1 MVRAALSIQ
10 CASSRRRLA
19 EGRGSRACPVGAY
32 SGAAHPTTAGAAAAP
47 RVYADAAG
55 SPIIV
60 PAVVPGVVAVV
71 RGVARRIAAAT
82 ARDGTSRGQSNEN
95 NQRQLVHE
103 HTSAQMG
110 SDPKDSMHA
119 RCPKRSILIPMEPPD
134 MTRMARVNDIGP
146 LRRWGCF
153 AWGQTDLL
161 RRN

>member
-19 EGRGSRACPVGAY
+19 KGRGSRACPVGAY
-32 SGAAHPTTAGAAAAP
+32 PGAAHPTTAGAAAVP

-60 PAVVPGVVAVV
+60 PAVVPGVVPGVVAVV

-82 ARDGTSRGQSNEN
+82 AGDGTSRGQSNEN
-95 NQRQLVHE
+95 NQRQPIHE

-110 SDPKDSMHA
+110 SNPKNSMHA
-119 RCPKRSILIPMEPPD
+119 RCPEGVDSDSDGTAGYDKD
-134 MTRMARVNDIGP
+134 GAR
-146 LRRWGCF
+146 
-153 AWGQTDLL
+153 
-161 RRN
+161 

>member
-10 CASSRRRLA
+10 CASSRRSLA
-19 EGRGSRACPVGAY
+19 EGRGTRAGPVGAD
-32 SGAAHPTTAGAAAAP
+32 SGAAHPPTGGAAAAP

-71 RGVARRIAAAT
+71 RGVARGIATAT

-95 NQRQLVHE
+95 NQRQPVHE
-103 HTSAQMG
+103 HTSAQIG

-119 RCPKRSILIPMEPPD
+119 KCPEGVGSDSDETAGDHKD
-134 MTRMARVNDIGP
+134 GARE
-146 LRRWGCF
+146 
-153 AWGQTDLL
+153 
-161 RRN
+161 